1 MSEGLMLEMGGLLLL
16 SGHHV
21 DGGELERDVLLI
33 ENKRYALSAG
43 RKGEPVK
50 LENHGLMWEGSG

>member
-1 MSEGLMLEMGGLLLL
+1 MLEMGGLLLL